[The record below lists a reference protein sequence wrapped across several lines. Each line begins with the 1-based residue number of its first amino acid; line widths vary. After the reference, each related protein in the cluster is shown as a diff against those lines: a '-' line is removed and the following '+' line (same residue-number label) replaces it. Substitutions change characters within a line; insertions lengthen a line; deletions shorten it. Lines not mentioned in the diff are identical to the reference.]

1 MNKVVARFMD
11 GRLVKGTTLDFS
23 MSKDVFH
30 IVNVGPEPQW
40 QRQAIPVA
48 ELKALF
54 FVRDFAGDPSH
65 EPHYDD
71 DFVAPPGECCV
82 DILFMDGERMLGAT
96 GRHHAG
102 RSGFF
107 VVPADRDSNNERC
120 YVLKSACREIAY
132 C

>member
-11 GRLVKGTTLDFS
+11 GRLVKGTTLDFN

-30 IVNVGPEPQW
+30 IVNACEESDW
-40 QRQAIPVA
+40 HRQAIAVS

-54 FVRDFAGDPSH
+54 FVRDFVGDPSH
-65 EPHYDD
+65 EATYEEN
-71 DFVAPPGECCV
+71 FVPPPGECCV
-82 DILFMDGERMLGAT
+82 EVVFLDGERLLGAT
-96 GRHHAG
+96 GRHHSG

-107 VVPADRDSNNERC
+107 VVPADRESNNERC